1 MIKAFKATLAYLSL
15 KIFIWSGGKDIIA
28 ASVNELLAKN
38 KVDSPKIPVQQPEGV
53 SMMQNQHL
61 AGILLAMGCPPKEA
75 EIRSEIFG
83 FKDMPV
89 IEDKLYF
96 FKSSY
101 WIDV

>member
-1 MIKAFKATLAYLSL
+1 MKSKALKAILTYFAL
-15 KIFIWSGGKDIIA
+15 KILIWSGEKEIVA
-28 ASVNELLAKN
+28 TAN
-38 KVDSPKIPVQQPEGV
+38 KAEPLKEVPQSNGV
-53 SMMQNQHL
+53 TMMQNQHL

-89 IEDKLYF
+89 IRDKLYF
-96 FKSSY
+96 FKPSY